1 MSSRLTLLTAHCLRN
16 ANHPFPRKAIPLRQL
31 AFAVSFA
38 ALLGLFGCG
47 GAGGPER
54 VIRLVDR
61 FNSKMIEG
69 SPQSAEAKPAA
80 LWDFSVAAKTSSAA
94 DATLG
99 WKAGPGVSGLRL
111 VDGRLTGRST
121 TEFPV
126 IYAQRPALDEN
137 DVLHSLDLRIR
148 VSGGANMSANGLRT
162 ANLNLDQAI
171 QGAKAFPWPLSSPLL
186 AGEAFQN
193 LSIQPPTSLALRNI
207 ETVAIRPAD
216 VAGATF
222 EIESVRLVSQK
233 EHREAIPTG
242 VGWSGLG
249 EIYRETIVSRSPE
262 SFRMELNVPSNA
274 WLDLNIGTVD
284 NEPVTFKITASSG
297 GSEQLLLERTV
308 TTPHR
313 WEPAPIDLSAR
324 SGATTL
330 VFSLDVT
337 AERRVGFWG
346 SPAIRT
352 RNPAP
357 ASQQAAAPALG
368 GVQPPQGVIL
378 IMCDTLRKDHL
389 NMYGHERETAP
400 HLAAMASQGAL
411 FLDDVAQATWTKVST
426 PSIMTSLY
434 PSSHRVKDFSDR
446 LSPVATTLAEVYR
459 AAGFAT
465 VAYSS
470 VLFTGK
476 YTNLHQGYE
485 ELHEATSARDERYS
499 AKTARTFVDRAAEWI
514 ERHDETP
521 FFMFLHVFDPHDP
534 FEPRPPYVSLWADPA
549 KKEEH
554 EKDVEKVTKV
564 IEDPLMKQFKMP
576 NRAEMEKA
584 GLDADEYVRY
594 EKDWY
599 DGSIRGMDAEVGRLI
614 ERLRVLGLEQKVQI
628 AFIADHGEEFIE
640 HGKMFH
646 GHTAYSELTAVPLM
660 LYRPGT
666 IPAVKVAETV
676 RSIDLMPTLLDLSG
690 LPAPE
695 GVQGQSLVPLIA
707 ASRNRPQE
715 AGAGSVEKS
724 ATASGWKKQTAIT
737 EKARTEHSGGPP
749 PRESESYGVVL
760 DGWKLIHNANRATGM
775 PEFELFN
782 RAEDPF
788 DLKNVAAEHPDIVER
803 LKGELE
809 SWHKMVAAAQ
819 LPESLS
825 EENISPEELERLR
838 SLGYIK

>member
-1 MSSRLTLLTAHCLRN
+1 MSSHSVKPTAHSRRDPNPDKTWPRTRALLAATSATLITLLA
-16 ANHPFPRKAIPLRQL
+16 
-31 AFAVSFA
+31 
-38 ALLGLFGCG
+38 CG
-47 GAGGPER
+47 TSGSGER
-54 VIRLVDR
+54 VVRLVDR
-61 FNSKMIEG
+61 FDSKMIEG
-69 SPQSAEAKPAA
+69 SPQGAEAKPAA
-80 LWDFSVAAKTSSAA
+80 LWDFSASATTSSGGT

-99 WKAGPGVSGLRL
+99 WKAGPGVTGLRI

-121 TEFPV
+121 TDYPV
-126 IYAQRPALDEN
+126 IYAASPALDAN

-148 VSGGANMSANGLRT
+148 VSDGANMSANGMRT

-171 QGAKAFPWPLSSPLL
+171 QGAKAFPWPLSSPLR

-193 LSIQPPTSLALRNI
+193 LSIQPPTSIPLRNA
-207 ETVAIRPAD
+207 ETIAIRPVD

-233 EHREAIPTG
+233 EHREAIPSG
-242 VGWSGLG
+242 VGWNGLG

-262 SFRMELNVPSNA
+262 RIRMELDIPANA

-284 NEPVTFKITASSG
+284 NEPVTFKIAAISG
-297 GSEQLLLERTV
+297 GSEQVLLDRTV

-313 WEPAPIDLSAR
+313 WEPAPVDLAAR
-324 SGATTL
+324 TGPATL
-330 VFSLDVT
+330 VFSLDVA

-346 SPAIRT
+346 SPVIRT

-357 ASQQAAAPALG
+357 PTQQAAATALG
-368 GVQPPQGVIL
+368 RVQPPQGVIL

-389 NMYGHERETAP
+389 NFYGHERETAP

-411 FLDDVAQATWTKVST
+411 FLDSVSQATWTKVST
-426 PSIMTSLY
+426 PSIVTSLY
-434 PSSHRVKDFSDR
+434 PSSHRVHDFSDR
-446 LSPVATTLAEVYR
+446 LSPAATTLAEVYR
-459 AAGFAT
+459 EAGFAT

-476 YTNLHQGYE
+476 FTNLHQGYE
-485 ELHEATSARDERYS
+485 ELHEATSAQDPRYS

-514 ERHDETP
+514 EQHHDTP

-534 FEPRPPYVSLWADPA
+534 FEPRPPYASLWADPA

-554 EKDVEKVTKV
+554 EKDVENVAKV
-564 IEDPLMKQFKMP
+564 ITDPLMKQFHMP

-584 GLDADEYVRY
+584 GLDPAEYIAY
-594 EKDWY
+594 EKAWY

-614 ERLRVLGLEQKVQI
+614 ERLRALGLEQKVQI

-646 GHTAYSELTAVPLM
+646 GHTVYSELTAVPLM

-666 IPAVKVAETV
+666 IPAVKISETV

-690 LPAPE
+690 LAAPA
-695 GVQGQSLVPLIA
+695 GVQGQSLAPLIA
-707 ASRNRPQE
+707 ASSDRPRE
-715 AGAGSVEKS
+715 AGAGTAEPS
-724 ATASGWKKQTAIT
+724 ATAAGWTKQPAIT
-737 EKARTEHSGGPP
+737 EKAKTEHSGGPP
-749 PRESESYGVVL
+749 PRETESYGIVL
-760 DGWKLIHNANRATGM
+760 DGWKLIHNASRTATM
-775 PEFELFN
+775 LEFELYN
-782 RAEDPF
+782 RAEDPL
-788 DLKNVAAEHPDIVER
+788 DLSNVANEHPDVVER
-803 LKGELE
+803 LRGEIE
-809 SWHKMVAAAQ
+809 NWRKMVAAQQ
-819 LPESLS
+819 LPESVS
-825 EENISPEELERLR
+825 EENLSPQELERLR